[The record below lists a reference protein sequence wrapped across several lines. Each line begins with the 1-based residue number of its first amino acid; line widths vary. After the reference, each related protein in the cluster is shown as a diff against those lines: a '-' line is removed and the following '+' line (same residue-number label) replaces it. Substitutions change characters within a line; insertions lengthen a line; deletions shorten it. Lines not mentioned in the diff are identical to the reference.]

1 LSHKDTKTNFPLLI
15 IFIFCRFVFFNK
27 NRLSEQNFIKELQKG
42 NQSAFGQLLDTYQQK
57 VFGTCISFIPNKE
70 DAEDVSQEVFI
81 AVFKSIHQFKEN
93 SKLSTWIYK
102 IATNKCLEFIR
113 KKNAKKR
120 FSFMQTLL
128 GNEIPLDKTN
138 YFTEVNHPG
147 ILLENQEKSA
157 LIFKAIDTLTESQRI
172 IFTLAKIDEKSYQ
185 EIVEITGKSLSSVES
200 ILFRAKKALQQ
211 KLENFYKN
219 DT

>member
-1 LSHKDTKTNFPLLI
+1 
-15 IFIFCRFVFFNK
+15 
-27 NRLSEQNFIKELQKG
+27 LSEQNLIDQLKDG
-42 NQSAFGQLLDTYQQK
+42 NQVAFSRLLDDYQQK

-70 DAEDVSQEVFI
+70 DAEDVAQEVFLE
-81 AVFKSIHQFKEN
+81 VFKSISKFKGD

-102 IATNKCLEFIR
+102 ITSNKCLEFIR

-120 FSFMQTLL
+120 FAFMQTIF
-128 GNEIPLDKTN
+128 GNEIPFDKTS

-147 ILLENQEKSA
+147 ILLENKEKAA
-157 LIFKAIDTLTESQRI
+157 LIFKAINTLPDSQRAV
-172 IFTLAKIDEKSYQ
+172 FTLAKIDGKSYQ
-185 EIVEITGKSLSSVES
+185 EIIEITGKSLSSVES

-219 DT
+219 DM